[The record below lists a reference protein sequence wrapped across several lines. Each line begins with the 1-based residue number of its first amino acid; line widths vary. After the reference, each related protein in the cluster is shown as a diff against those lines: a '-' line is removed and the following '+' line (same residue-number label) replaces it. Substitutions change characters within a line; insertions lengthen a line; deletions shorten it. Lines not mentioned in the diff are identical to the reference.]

1 MTAKRKLEI
10 EVSAELAE
18 ELDALVARG
27 VEESLS
33 EFVEASL
40 WDSLLPP
47 PEGDFTNREA
57 AKSHLRELIPEIA
70 SDPGSCLTADELRE
84 SLAQHRRANERGDPL

>member
-1 MTAKRKLEI
+1 VTAKRKLEV

-40 WDSLLPP
+40 WDALLPLP
-47 PEGDFTNREA
+47 LDDEFPDQAAARAHLRGLIQRTFEDSRPMLSDVEA
-57 AKSHLRELIPEIA
+57 AAELERRRRERT
-70 SDPGSCLTADELRE
+70 G
-84 SLAQHRRANERGDPL
+84 RA